1 VSASRSSGSTTDGGW
16 IRGRTDFRRA
26 ALAGVGLLTLSY
38 LGVLHNVT
46 TVVGG
51 NRVFL
56 LLVTGTVLLA
66 TALGRILRVRSAVA
80 LTLVLLGAG
89 TLTYFLAIPAS
100 QLSLLSPER
109 ILSDTVALLTGLSV
123 LRLTAADVWALAI
136 APGPVFLSWYLA
148 MRGRYVW
155 SVCVGGLALGLF
167 VLTGDAS
174 VATTLVG
181 VIGAGAAIGLGNLD
195 RYGGTVAQ
203 LDTLVAVLA
212 AMVVLAATL
221 SVVPGG
227 AAQPLLPDRG
237 SPTVEASLV
246 DTQERIEVLGSI
258 RLSPKVRF
266 TVEADEPQYWQTATY
281 DRYTGNGW
289 VRTGSTDP
297 YQGRLRGPPG
307 ASRRLVQTVTPESTV
322 SAVPAAWKPVAVSS
336 DGSVAQRLRV
346 TQQGFFVP
354 ATSIRA
360 GESYTVESRVPRYT
374 SEQLRRSGTDYPDR
388 IRSSYLQL
396 PESTSPRVRERA
408 AEIAGG
414 EDNPYD
420 TAVAIERWLEE
431 NKRYSL
437 TVERPDGDV
446 AEAFLFEMDAGYC
459 TYYATTMV
467 TLLRTQGVPAR
478 LAVGYTPGEQTSDG
492 RYVVRGLDSH
502 AWVEVY
508 FADVGWVR
516 FDPTPANPRETAERA
531 RLTEARQSG
540 ETGVDTNETEPQ
552 QVGPSDVTPY
562 GTENGT
568 SLLNNS
574 SQNESV
580 RSNLEGN
587 IAGGDTTPSASVIE
601 GGGGDGGDEE
611 DGGFS
616 LPELPSRET
625 LGLGAVAFVGLVAG
639 ARRVGLTA
647 WLYRALRLRY
657 QRTTDDPDRDVE
669 RAFDRLEQVLERRYR
684 PRRPTETPRAY
695 LAAIGRRHALD
706 GRVERVAEI
715 HERAR
720 YGSGVSAAEA
730 ERTVALVDELVWEA
744 TPVVGDVVARRVDRT
759 ATASEATA

>member
-1 VSASRSSGSTTDGGW
+1 L
-16 IRGRTDFRRA
+16 IRGRTSFRRP
-26 ALAGVGLLTLSY
+26 ALAGVGVLTLSY
-38 LGVLHNVT
+38 LSVLHNVT

-56 LLVTGTVLLA
+56 LLVAGTILLA
-66 TALGRILRVRSAVA
+66 TALGRFLRVRSALV

-89 TLTYFLAIPAS
+89 TVTYFLAIPAS

-148 MRGRYVW
+148 MRERYAW
-155 SVCVGGLALGLF
+155 SVAVGGVALGLF
-167 VLTGDAS
+167 VLTGDAG

-181 VIGAGAAIGLGNLD
+181 VIGAGTAIGLGNLD
-195 RYGGTVAQ
+195 HYGGTVAQ

-246 DTQERIEVLGSI
+246 DTQERIELLGSI

-266 TVEADEPQYWQTATY
+266 TVEADESQYWQTATY
-281 DRYTGNGW
+281 DRYTGSGW

-307 ASRRLVQTVTPESTV
+307 ASRRLVQTVTAESTV

-336 DGSVAQRLRV
+336 DGNVAQRLRV

-354 ATSIRA
+354 ATNIRA
-360 GESYTVESRVPRYT
+360 GESYTVESRVSRYT
-374 SEQLRRSGTDYPDR
+374 SEQLRRSGTNYPER
-388 IRSSYLQL
+388 IQSSYLQL
-396 PESTSPRVRERA
+396 PESTSPRVREKA

-420 TAVAIERWLEE
+420 KAVAIEQWLEE

-437 TVERPDGDV
+437 TVERPEGDV

-478 LAVGYTPGEQTSDG
+478 LAVGYTPGEQVSDG
-492 RYVVRGLDSH
+492 KYVVRGLDSH

-516 FDPTPANPRETAERA
+516 FDPTPADPRQTAERA
-531 RLTEARQSG
+531 RLAEARQTG
-540 ETGVDTNETEPQ
+540 ETGVDTNETEPR
-552 QVGPSDVTPY
+552 QVGAPDVTPY
-562 GTENGT
+562 TTANGT

-574 SQNESV
+574 SRNESV
-580 RSNLEGN
+580 RGNLEGN
-587 IAGGDTTPSASVIE
+587 VASGNTTPSASVIE
-601 GGGGDGGDEE
+601 GGDGGDEGN
-611 DGGFS
+611 GGFS
-616 LPELPSRET
+616 APELPSRET
-625 LGLGAVAFVGLVAG
+625 LGLGVVAFVGLVAG

-647 WLYRALRLRY
+647 WLYRELRLRY
-657 QRTTDDPDRDVE
+657 QRTTDDPERDVE
-669 RAFDRLEQVLERRYR
+669 RAFDRLERVLERRYR
-684 PRRPTETPRAY
+684 PRRATETPRAY
-695 LAAIGRRHALD
+695 LAAIGRRNALD

-720 YGSGVSAAEA
+720 YGSGASAAEA
-730 ERTVALVDELVWEA
+730 ERAVALVDELVWEA
-744 TPVVGDVVARRVDRT
+744 TPVVGDVVSRRGGRT
-759 ATASEATA
+759 AAASETTA